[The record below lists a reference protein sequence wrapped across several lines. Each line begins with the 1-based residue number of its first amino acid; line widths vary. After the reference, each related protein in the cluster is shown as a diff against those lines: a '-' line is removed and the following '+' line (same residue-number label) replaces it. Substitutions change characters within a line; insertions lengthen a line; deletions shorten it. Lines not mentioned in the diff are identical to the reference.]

1 MCNDSPCQAAY
12 RGTATVSLSAA
23 DPVSG
28 CETYVTTNGSTPNV
42 PHSVHQAPLIVHETE
57 TIIFFPMDNAG
68 TGKK

>member
-1 MCNDSPCQAAY
+1 
-12 RGTATVSLSAA
+12 VSLSAA